1 MAGIWVF
8 AENREQMLELLNA
21 GRIPAAAFGTKLVAF
36 AWDRELAR
44 EYLAHGAEEVLLL
57 PGLAQDEP
65 LESCVPVIADAAK
78 KEDPDVLFVAA
89 TQRGKEIAARISARL
104 NTGLCSGCTGFK
116 VDTEKKLLAMERMLF
131 GGLAVQTLVPATRP
145 QMATIPPRTFDP
157 ATREEGKEGNIRE
170 LPAAPPSPVKVVTRT
185 PKTREAVDIT
195 EAKIIVCVGRGV
207 EKKEDVE
214 LARELARVLGGEVGC
229 SRPVAE
235 ELHWLPEE
243 VYLGISGKKVKPDL
257 YVGLGVSGQIQHVT
271 GIRDSKVIFAINKD
285 ENAPIFEAAD
295 YGIVGD
301 LYQVVPKLIQELKS
315 ALKA

>member
-8 AENREQMLELLNA
+8 AENRDQMLELLNP
-21 GRIPAAAFGTKLVAF
+21 GKELAADFATKLTAF
-36 AWDRELAR
+36 AWDRQLAQD
-44 EYLAHGAEEVLLL
+44 YVTHGADEILLL
-57 PGLAQDEP
+57 PPLADDEP

-78 KEDPDVLFVAA
+78 AEDPDVVFIAA
-89 TQRGKEIAARISARL
+89 TQRGKEIAARLAARL

-116 VDTEKKLLAMERMLF
+116 VDKEKKVLALERMLF
-131 GGLAVQTLVPATRP
+131 AGLAIQTLVPSTRP
-145 QMATIPPRTFDP
+145 QMATVAPRTFDP
-157 ATREEGKEGNIRE
+157 AAPQEGREGSIRE
-170 LPAAPPSPVKVVTRT
+170 LPAIPPSPVKVVSRT
-185 PKTREAVDIT
+185 AKVREAVDIT
-195 EAKIIVCVGRGV
+195 EAKIVVCVGRGV

-257 YVGLGVSGQIQHVT
+257 YVGVGVSGQIQHVT
-271 GIRDSKVIFAINKD
+271 GIRDAKVIFAINKD
-285 ENAPIFEAAD
+285 ENAPIFDAAD